1 MKIRRI
7 VGKLVPGII
16 GILAGLGW
24 TYVSKMPIQLTAYPP
39 ESLTKHWYAISAYL
53 AILFGLP
60 SPTMLVAFRKRLSRE
75 ITLLTVLNVITA
87 WGLVT
92 LFFISSDPSAHP
104 ELTRIG
110 LGAIPWIFLLGGILW
125 SIISFYLFG
134 RAVDAS
140 REK

>member
-1 MKIRRI
+1 M
-7 VGKLVPGII
+7 G
-16 GILAGLGW
+16 LA
-24 TYVSKMPIQLTAYPP
+24 
-39 ESLTKHWYAISAYL
+39 
-53 AILFGLP
+53 
-60 SPTMLVAFRKRLSRE
+60 E
-75 ITLLTVLNVITA
+75 INLQEDLNVITA

-134 RAVDAS
+134 RAIDAYH
-140 REK
+140 EK